1 MWRHTNGRPK
11 QASLLRG
18 IYHFDPHHMW
28 QMTIIDLE
36 WRALCVVLDPHH
48 VTHVKH
54 RPRAAC
60 PLCGLGSPSCDTCQS
75 KTESGAT
82 SVWSWIA
89 IMWHMSNINPE
100 WRDLCVVLDP
110 HKVRSQDLH
119 AKHLTSYQSDLQR
132 RRDLCIVYDA
142 YGVVP
147 KRWLTFPGSFY
158 KEVAKTTSGALVY
171 RFERQTSK
179 KKNSFFEKNTVFS
192 N

>member
-1 MWRHTNGRPK
+1 MSN
-11 QASLLRG
+11 
-18 IYHFDPHHMW
+18 
-28 QMTIIDLE
+28 IDLE
-36 WRALCVVLDPHH
+36 R
-48 VTHVKH
+48 
-54 RPRAAC
+54 
-60 PLCGLGSPSCDTCQS
+60 
-75 KTESGAT
+75 
-82 SVWSWIA
+82 
-89 IMWHMSNINPE
+89 
-100 WRDLCVVLDP
+100 RDLCVVLDP

-179 KKNSFFEKNTVFS
+179 KNKFFLRKKHSVLELECRILSQESSDSCILYFDIIFHGK
-192 N
+192 